1 MTSHHQGNLKSLNL
15 EETLSYLPV
24 RARDTH
30 KGQLGHVLVI
40 GGDYGMGG
48 AIRLA
53 GEAAL
58 RTGAGRVSVATRLE
72 HSFSMIGS
80 CPELMCHGIQEAAE
94 LAPLL
99 QRATVIVLG
108 PGLGQSAWG
117 KGLFELVLES
127 HLPLVIDADALN
139 ILADKKFKRDHW
151 ILTPHPGEAARLLN
165 KTPQEIQHNRLASI
179 QDIQNRF
186 GGVIVLKGADSLV
199 LGRRV
204 LGSGSVT
211 KAEVKTEAGSTEAR
225 STETRSTE
233 AGSEVKATAT
243 AAVKAKA
250 EIKPEVCHLGNPGM
264 ATAGMGD
271 VLSGILGALIAQGL
285 SLEEAAKLG
294 VCLHATAGDKVAMY
308 AGERGMKASDLF
320 SMIQICLNPTT

>member
-1 MTSHHQGNLKSLNL
+1 MTSHYPDNLKSLSL
-15 EETLSYLPV
+15 EETLSYLPP

-48 AIRLA
+48 AVRLA

-58 RTGAGRVSVATRLE
+58 RTGAGRVSIATRLE
-72 HSFSMIGS
+72 HSFSIMGA
-80 CPELMCHGIQEAAE
+80 CPELMCHGIQDAAE
-94 LAPLL
+94 LTPLL

-108 PGLGQSAWG
+108 PGLGQTAWS
-117 KGLFELVLES
+117 KSLFELVLES
-127 HLPLVIDADALN
+127 HLSLPLPLPLVVDADALN
-139 ILADKKFKRDHW
+139 ILVDKKLKRDHW

-165 KTPQEIQHNRLASI
+165 KTPQDIQNNRIASI
-179 QDIQNRF
+179 EDLQNRF
-186 GGVIVLKGADSLV
+186 GGVIILKGADSLV
-199 LGRRV
+199 LGRSDI
-204 LGSGSVT
+204 G
-211 KAEVKTEAGSTEAR
+211 KTDNVNSK
-225 STETRSTE
+225 SS
-233 AGSEVKATAT
+233 
-243 AAVKAKA
+243 
-250 EIKPEVCHLGNPGM
+250 KPEVCHLGNPGM

-294 VCLHATAGDKVAMY
+294 VCVHATAGDKIATY

-320 SMIQICLNPTT
+320 SMIHICLNPTA